1 MKKFVLPRS
10 FYNWTSMAGASLA
23 LISLFMIVFLFVISL
38 VFDQGGSY
46 LGLLIF
52 IVLPVFLVLGLVFIP
67 IGMYFQHRKNKKI
80 KLTKERAWPIFDLN
94 NKPTRNA
101 TMIFGVGSLF
111 FLLLSAVGSYEA
123 FHFTESVEFCGT
135 ICHKVMKPE
144 YVAYQHSS
152 HARVACVDCH
162 VGSGADWYVRSKLAG
177 LYQVYAVTA
186 GIYPRPIPT
195 PITNLRPARE
205 TCEECHWP
213 EQFYGRKLV
222 IERHFLPDL
231 DNSEWDIYLQMKIG
245 PKHRAHGLQE
255 GIHWHINPEVKVEY
269 ISIDRER
276 QIIPWVRYTNLTT
289 GEVHIFEDEEN
300 KVPASELA
308 NYEIREMDCMDCHNR
323 PSHDYKTPVRFI
335 NNAITAGLIPR
346 ELPDIKYLAMEILGR
361 DYTTTD
367 SAMQII
373 ESEIREYYEMMY
385 EDIFTD
391 NYAMIEQAI
400 AGIQTEFGKNIFPE
414 MKVKWNVYHNNIGHL
429 EFNGCFRCHND
440 KHTTQKGRVISMDCN
455 LCHSIIGQGY
465 ADTLTV
471 GSIFDQFEF
480 VHPNDPKQAWKEK
493 FCVEC
498 HFDLYQQ

>member
-1 MKKFVLPRS
+1 MKKFSLPRT
-10 FYNWTSMAGASLA
+10 FYNWTSIAGATLA
-23 LISLFMIVFLFVISL
+23 LISLFMIIFLFVISL

-46 LGLLIF
+46 LGLLVF
-52 IVLPVFLVLGLVFIP
+52 IVLPVFLVIGLIFIP
-67 IGMYFQHRKNKKI
+67 IGMYFQHRKARKI
-80 KLTKERAWPIFDLN
+80 KLTPEKTWPVFDLN
-94 NKPTRNA
+94 QKPTRNA
-101 TMIFGVGSLF
+101 TMIFGFGSLF

-177 LYQVYAVTA
+177 LYQVYAVMA
-186 GIYPRPIPT
+186 GVYPKPIPT
-195 PITNLRPARE
+195 PVRNLRPARE

-222 IERHFLPDL
+222 IERHFLPDEE
-231 DNSEWDIYLQMKIG
+231 NSEWDIYLQMKIG

-255 GIHWHINPEVKVEY
+255 GIHWHINPDVKVEY
-269 ISIDRER
+269 IAADYER
-276 QIIPWVRYTNLTT
+276 QIIPWVRYTNLST
-289 GEVHIFEDEEN
+289 GEVQIFEDEDN
-300 KVPASELA
+300 KIPDSDLA
-308 NYEIREMDCMDCHNR
+308 GYEIRTMDCMDCHNR

-335 NNAITAGLIPR
+335 NHAITAGLVPR

-361 DYTTTD
+361 DYPTTD
-367 SAMQII
+367 SAMRSI
-373 ESEIREYYEMMY
+373 ESEINEYYAMMY
-385 EDIFTD
+385 DDIYTD
-391 NYAMIEQAI
+391 NYSMIAHAI
-400 AGIQTEFGKNIFPE
+400 SGIQSEFGKNVFPE

-440 KHTTQKGRVISMDCN
+440 KHTTRKGRTISMDCN
-455 LCHSIIGQGY
+455 LCHTIIGQGL
-465 ADTLTV
+465 ADTLRV

-480 VHPNDPKQAWKEK
+480 IHPNDPKQAWKDK
-493 FCVEC
+493 FCVDC
-498 HFDLYQQ
+498 HWDLYQQ